1 MLEPQMKALVK
12 AQLIKITRHNSVAGL
27 VRYQSNYS
35 TSYKRSNVQDI
46 KYNCIRNIFKLELFN
61 YDTSLSKSIEY
72 SVGMGCHM
80 HA

>member
-12 AQLIKITRHNSVAGL
+12 AQLIKITRHNSVSGL

-35 TSYKRSNVQDI
+35 TSYKRSKVQDI
-46 KYNCIRNIFKLELFN
+46 NYNCIRNIFKLELFN